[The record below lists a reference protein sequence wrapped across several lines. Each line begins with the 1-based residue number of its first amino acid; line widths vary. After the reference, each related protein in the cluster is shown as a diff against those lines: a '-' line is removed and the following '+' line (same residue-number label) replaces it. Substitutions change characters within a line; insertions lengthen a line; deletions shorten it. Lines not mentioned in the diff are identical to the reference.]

1 MTLKKFRRLIEMTS
15 RIKTRTIKRKLNQ
28 KYLKK
33 YAAFL
38 ENNIQTLINTEHA
51 RMHACIVFLIG
62 CIKKICKMHGVA
74 LDN

>member
-51 RMHACIVFLIG
+51 RMHACIVFSYRVY
-62 CIKKICKMHGVA
+62 KKN
-74 LDN
+74 L